1 MSDTLKINP
10 RFESALPPLTEEE
23 FCKLESSIVAERQVR
38 DPIVVWNDF
47 IVDGHHRYKIAR
59 KNKITAY
66 QVVTMQFESEDAA
79 LAWIL
84 DTQSGRRN
92 LTPQQ
97 IKIARGK
104 LYNAMKADHGGDRT
118 SDGAKGKNCP
128 LLNTAEIV
136 AEKTGSTP
144 RTTKLHG
151 AVVEAIESLP
161 VSLKKQIEAEEIET
175 TDKDILALAAAPQDA
190 QIAVARAL
198 RTGQTKDLHKA
209 MAGKVKATK
218 PKQGKAVDDTATL
231 FKDAH
236 TELGHLSK
244 AVYALGSKCGK
255 HTQFKVADKTLS
267 DLEKLL
273 KQWQSEVRS

>member
-1 MSDTLKINP
+1 
-10 RFESALPPLTEEE
+10 
-23 FCKLESSIVAERQVR
+23 
-38 DPIVVWNDF
+38 
-47 IVDGHHRYKIAR
+47 
-59 KNKITAY
+59 
-66 QVVTMQFESEDAA
+66 MQFESEDAA

-104 LYNAMKADHGGDRT
+104 LYNAMKAEHGGDRK
-118 SDGAKGKNCP
+118 SEGSEKSSAKNEH
-128 LLNTAEIV
+128 LISTAEIV

-144 RTTKLHG
+144 ATARRHG
-151 AVVEAIESLP
+151 AIVEAIESLP

-209 MAGKVKATK
+209 MAGKVKGQK
-218 PKQGKAVDDTATL
+218 PKQGKAVDDTAAL